1 MKKGKE
7 EQMNGRR
14 SSTKKDVGF
23 MAVFT
28 LMLTALKL
36 LGIIRCG
43 WLVVSA
49 PLIGTGFAGIIIAA
63 ASISN
68 FLWRCKDEL
77 HRNI

>member
-1 MKKGKE
+1 
-7 EQMNGRR
+7 MNGRR
-14 SSTKKDVGF
+14 SSTKKDLGF
-23 MAVFT
+23 MSVFT
-28 LMLTALKL
+28 MMLKALKI

-43 WLVVSA
+43 WLIVSA
-49 PLIGTGFAGIIIAA
+49 PLIGTGFAGIIIAV

>member
-1 MKKGKE
+1 
-7 EQMNGRR
+7 MNGRR
-14 SSTKKDVGF
+14 SSTKKDAGF
-23 MAVFT
+23 MAALT

-49 PLIGTGFAGIIIAA
+49 PLIGTALAGIIIAMV
-63 ASISN
+63 SISN